1 LFQQIISKR
10 AANRKLQ
17 HPSFYLNLLTYPL
30 FHAPGLQKLLIAA
43 LFLVSQ
49 VGIAAGLFWEKNN
62 FVEE

>member
-1 LFQQIISKR
+1 
-10 AANRKLQ
+10 
-17 HPSFYLNLLTYPL
+17 L
-30 FHAPGLQKLLIAA
+30 FHTPGIQKLLIAA